1 MKYLFCFLLITLL
14 QSCVSPKKTFWC
26 GDHPC
31 ANKAEQKLFFEN
43 SLSVEVKKKYIKQ
56 KKEVSKVN
64 IIIEQSS
71 KEDKK
76 NARQIVKLE
85 KLEKKK
91 LLKEKKELIKLSKIE
106 NKKKAKW
113 KKKQKSKTIIKKK
126 NLTI

>member
-64 IIIEQSS
+64 IIVEQTS

-91 LLKEKKELIKLSKIE
+91 ILKEEKELIKLSKIE
-106 NKKKAKW
+106 NKRKLNGKKTRK
-113 KKKQKSKTIIKKK
+113 
-126 NLTI
+126 